1 MKETSPTSFLWPA
14 VAVVIFGGGCGN
26 GAAAPPGT
34 PAAEFRNHRRVQI
47 TGYEGSAMEP
57 YISCDGRFLF
67 FISTRSYDTTLST
80 LYAGD
85 LRDGRV
91 TSVRL
96 VAGNMAVGQ
105 RGWLT
110 MDAEISRDG
119 SLLYFANARFTGG
132 TVPVEADLSV
142 ARRVQGAF
150 SVLDD
155 SRAILANLNSRA
167 LEYAPATSADG
178 LEIFFTRLEGSSP
191 VILRSSRSDTA
202 APFGAAY
209 PVTGITGFVE
219 APALTCDGS
228 VLYYHRLEGSEFA
241 VFRAERAR

>member
-1 MKETSPTSFLWPA
+1 
-14 VAVVIFGGGCGN
+14 
-26 GAAAPPGT
+26 
-34 PAAEFRNHRRVQI
+34 
-47 TGYEGSAMEP
+47 MEP
-57 YISCDGRFLF
+57 YISCDGRFPF